1 MKRILIIG
9 NGPLPNDNTKKRPSE
24 GLRTW
29 QFLKSLMG
37 GRVGR
42 ALQPKDG
49 LNVRL
54 VTLAMPD
61 CYDERNLADLG
72 GSLRKDF
79 DYGKGGADS
88 GTSGH
93 GESGGNGGHESGGSS
108 RGGFIHHQIP
118 ENDPVLMKTLQ
129 AICDEFVPD
138 IVVGVNPMPAYLAS
152 GLKFEGLFWADM
164 NGWGP
169 AKAQTEAHK
178 LSDDSV
184 VREYLKMEESVLKRA
199 DMLSVVSEAQKYA
212 LLGELALFR
221 RLDGG
226 SFEKEIVYTIENG
239 MEDFDT
245 DKIEKI
251 VNMVK
256 KGPSLENAWSA
267 GTFEQVE
274 GEGVRYFRGEGSFS
288 GANIPH
294 NAFVMLW
301 LGGFSAWVDE
311 DTLFKGVEAAMEE
324 ADRQEGGEARRKIY
338 FVSTGGLVGGGGPG
352 LFGPFGGETTNKT
365 FLRFK
370 EMVELSRFSD
380 RFIFLGWVLGKH
392 LPYVYQEADASLNI
406 DRKCLET
413 MTGSRNRLN
422 EMMKFYMPIIT
433 TLNTELS
440 YQMHAAGA
448 CSGVR
453 ASGGF
458 GSTDSDGGGEALKE
472 AILELYHNPARR
484 KDYSDK
490 ARKFFDTYSSY
501 ARVMRPFV
509 KWVDET
515 SVGVDDG
522 GGVWGGGGG
531 GGGRTGASGK
541 FGGRKAGGIGHSV
554 EAVGTAAIDFAKKT
568 ASEFLR
574 KMKK

>member
-37 GRVGR
+37 GRVGKVI
-42 ALQPKDG
+42 APKDG

-79 DYGKGGADS
+79 DYSGDGAS
-88 GTSGH
+88 
-93 GESGGNGGHESGGSS
+93 NS

-118 ENDPVLMKTLQ
+118 ENDPILMKTLQ

-138 IVVGVNPMPAYLAS
+138 IVVGVNLMPAYLAS
-152 GLKFEGLFWADM
+152 GLKFDGLFWADM

-184 VREYLKMEESVLKRA
+184 IREYLKMEDSVLKRA
-199 DMLSVVSEAQKYA
+199 DMFSVVSEAQKYT
-212 LLGELALFR
+212 LLGELALFK

-294 NAFVMLW
+294 NAFVLLW

-324 ADRQEGGEARRKIY
+324 ADKQDGGEARRKIY
-338 FVSTGGLVGGGGPG
+338 FVSTGGLVGGGASGSSD
-352 LFGPFGGETTNKT
+352 TTNKT

-380 RFIFLGWVLGKH
+380 RFLFLGWVLGKH
-392 LPYVYQEADASLNI
+392 LPYVYQESDATLNI

-422 EMMKFYMPIIT
+422 EMMKFYMPVIT

-440 YQMHAAGA
+440 YQMHAFGA
-448 CSGVR
+448 CSGVKT
-453 ASGGF
+453 GDF
-458 GSTDSDGGGEALKE
+458 EALKE

-501 ARVMRPFV
+501 ARVMKPFV
-509 KWVDET
+509 KWVD
-515 SVGVDDG
+515 GVNVSTGDSN
-522 GGVWGGGGG
+522 VS
-531 GGGRTGASGK
+531 GGGRGT
-541 FGGRKAGGIGHSV
+541 GGIGHS
-554 EAVGTAAIDFAKKT
+554 ATAAGAAAIDFAKKT
-568 ASEFLR
+568 ASELF
-574 KMKK
+574 KKIKG